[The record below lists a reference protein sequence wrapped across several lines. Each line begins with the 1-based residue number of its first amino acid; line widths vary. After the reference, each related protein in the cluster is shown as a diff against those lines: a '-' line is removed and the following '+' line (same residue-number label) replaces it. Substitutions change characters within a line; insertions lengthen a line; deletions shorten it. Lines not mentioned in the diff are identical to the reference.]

1 MQLTDI
7 VIVEDVQPEYIAIV
21 PENETVI
28 GAVDVD
34 TDDISS
40 ARRVRDVVVV
50 EEPKAPTPEKKPTIY
65 TAVEVRPQ
73 FPGGDAAMMKW
84 INEHIIYPP
93 AAQENGI
100 QGRVI
105 VRLVV
110 TDTGEIGDVTVVR
123 GKDRDL
129 DKEAVRV
136 VKSMPRWTPGQN
148 LGQPVN
154 SYFTLPITFKDA
166 HE

>member
-1 MQLTDI
+1 
-7 VIVEDVQPEYIAIV
+7 
-21 PENETVI
+21 
-28 GAVDVD
+28 
-34 TDDISS
+34 
-40 ARRVRDVVVV
+40 
-50 EEPKAPTPEKKPTIY
+50 
-65 TAVEVRPQ
+65 
-73 FPGGDAAMMKW
+73 MMKW

-136 VKSMPRWTPGQN
+136 VKSIPRWTPGQN

-154 SYFTLPITFKDA
+154 SYFTLPVTFTLRNKSEARADN
-166 HE
+166 